1 MRGRWQGVRA
11 NGLNGH
17 RFLGNCYLFGTARPG
32 VGGRPPEH
40 ARETTLDVLLAA
52 TQLTSKTYVR
62 VRALLLKVSEK
73 C

>member
-11 NGLNGH
+11 NSLNGH
-17 RFLGNCYLFGTARPG
+17 RFLGNCDLFGTARPG

-52 TQLTSKTYVR
+52 T
-62 VRALLLKVSEK
+62 
-73 C
+73 